1 MYPGEENELGMVSL
15 HGTEYIVDDIRG
27 TQKPLTDVAVCDNEE
42 CDRRFRSFDPDET
55 ICPHCDLT
63 SRPHKS
69 TASRQL
75 SAW

>member
-1 MYPGEENELGMVSL
+1 MVSL

-55 ICPHCDLT
+55 ICPHCDSDLT
-63 SRPHKS
+63 TTKS

-75 SAW
+75 SAR